1 MVAFACI
8 LMSLVAMAFVL
19 FVEDVPVETSPVD
32 EQIAPLIRK
41 KETLYENLRDLLFEF
56 RMGKLSEADYLESKR
71 TAQAELVPVLSALE
85 ELSAKKL
92 RQEVT
97 PPPGWCERC
106 SHTNPDSN
114 AFCGS
119 CGAPLSQKQKK
130 KKR

>member
-1 MVAFACI
+1 MVAFICI
-8 LMSLVAMAFVL
+8 LMSIAALAFVL
-19 FVEDVPVETSPVD
+19 FVESDPVAVSAVD
-32 EQIAPLIRK
+32 EQIAPLTRK

-85 ELSAKKL
+85 ELNAKKM
-92 RQEVT
+92 REEVT

-106 SHTNPDSN
+106 SFTNPDTN
-114 AFCGS
+114 AFCGK
-119 CGAPLSQKQKK
+119 CGAPLTTHKK